1 MWRCDNVGGLG
12 EHVKNTC
19 CGLLGIP
26 FLFKKNFFC
35 FILRLAPS
43 PHQWTDFDDLY
54 MPDYASYDVFPL
66 KDVPFGGLVHTAP
79 HFEGTILRK
88 PLFWGA

>member
-12 EHVKNTC
+12 EHVKKHVLW
-19 CGLLGIP
+19 LLRYTFFN
-26 FLFKKNFFC
+26 FLIFC

-43 PHQWTDFDDLY
+43 PQKWTDFDDLY
-54 MPDYASYDVFPL
+54 VIQRVVFPP

-79 HFEGTILRK
+79 HFGGKIPQK
-88 PLFWGA
+88 PNLGA

>member
-19 CGLLGIP
+19 CGYLGIP
-26 FLFKKNFFC
+26 FLNFLF
-35 FILRLAPS
+35 FALFFGSRPARKSGPIL
-43 PHQWTDFDDLY
+43 TIY
-54 MPDYASYDVFPL
+54 TSYDVFPP

-79 HFEGTILRK
+79 HFGVKSPKTPILGT
-88 PLFWGA
+88 